1 MYVLVNTP
9 SRNQGPVLVTYARS
23 LFLRHILGCPW
34 TAFSFLLKQCGR
46 RFICL
51 IESSN
56 NCLHFEN
63 GKFHTV
69 SKCITCDMFSLSTV
83 SLSWGLVIVQGN
95 GVLASLFSLFYVI
108 REFDGFLRR
117 FWAKVSWCVKSS
129 LLYLPSVTPTH
140 ACGNREIKGVG
151 LFPLPVVAPN
161 LAGNFSLLPFVG
173 AGKKGDPW
181 ET

>member
-1 MYVLVNTP
+1 MV
-9 SRNQGPVLVTYARS
+9 
-23 LFLRHILGCPW
+23 
-34 TAFSFLLKQCGR
+34 
-46 RFICL
+46 
-51 IESSN
+51 ESSN

-69 SKCITCDMFSLSTV
+69 SKCITCDMFSLFTV

-117 FWAKVSWCVKSS
+117 FEPKSVG
-129 LLYLPSVTPTH
+129 LWEK
-140 ACGNREIKGVG
+140 GEIKGVG

-161 LAGNFSLLPFVG
+161 LAGNFSRLPFVG
-173 AGKKGDPW
+173 AGKKG
-181 ET
+181 ETLGKLSPS